1 MPTST
6 LRRVALLLGPL
17 LLLWTIGTELNHQ
30 LAPRQVWFFL
40 GGLHVGF
47 IALTQGFG
55 PGLAA
60 VLVSGLV
67 CDAGA
72 PVPFGTHAL
81 LFGFAHNVIF
91 RMRERIPRDDAV
103 AVTLLALFTNFGL
116 FLAFTLSRGTTEA
129 SHWPRLVTDLVA
141 SQVLVALAT
150 PWFTSLQARLIDL
163 VETALELRSTR
174 LR

>member
-1 MPTST
+1 MTS
-6 LRRVALLLGPL
+6 RVLILGA
-17 LLLWTIGTELNHQ
+17 G
-30 LAPRQVWFFL
+30 F
-40 GGLHVGF
+40 GGLE
-47 IALTQGFG
+47 LSSCLSEQ
-55 PGLAA
+55 L
-60 VLVSGLV
+60 
-67 CDAGA
+67 
-72 PVPFGTHAL
+72 GTS
-81 LFGFAHNVIF
+81 
-91 RMRERIPRDDAV
+91 V